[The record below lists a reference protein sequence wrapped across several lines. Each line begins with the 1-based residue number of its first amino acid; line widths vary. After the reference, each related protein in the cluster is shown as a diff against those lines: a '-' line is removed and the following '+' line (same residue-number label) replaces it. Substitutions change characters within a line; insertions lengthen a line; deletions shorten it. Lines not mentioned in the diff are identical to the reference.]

1 MKVALLVFR
10 YGPSHGSLLQTYA
23 LTRTLESLGHQVVI
37 IDRQRPIDFISYK
50 SLIVRVLKNA
60 LNGKVSIHDIFLDSY
75 SSLEMKELN
84 RFIEKELRK
93 QTITTRSNREM
104 LRIGKM
110 DFDAFVVGSDQT
122 WRPKY
127 VYNIYDYF
135 LDFVPKEM
143 KCKRVAYAP
152 SFGTSEWEY
161 TEEQECKCRELI
173 RRFNAISVREE
184 NGLKMCKDRF
194 GVEATH
200 VLDPTLLLQGKDYT
214 KFVIPNESSYL
225 GCNFLDFTQSKSKI
239 ASIVAEKLSL
249 PINQLIQMGNKD
261 IPLRKRIAP
270 SIENWLSGIYNS
282 EYMLVDSFHA
292 TVFCILFHK
301 NFLTIGNRA
310 RGLAR
315 FTSLLKMVGLEDRLI
330 TEDSSFDDKLLSSK
344 IDWKNVDD
352 NLNINRE
359 KSIHFLLD
367 SLV

>member
-1 MKVALLVFR
+1 MKIALVIFR
-10 YGPSHGSLLQTYA
+10 FGPSHGSILQTYA
-23 LTRTLESLGHQVVI
+23 LTRTLESMGHQVVI
-37 IDRQRPIDFISYK
+37 IDRQRPIDIISYK
-50 SLIVRVLKNA
+50 SLIVRVLKNT
-60 LNGKVSIHDIFLDSY
+60 LKGKVSIHDFYLDSY

-84 RFIEKELRK
+84 HFIEKELRK

-135 LDFVPKEM
+135 LDFVPKEIT
-143 KCKRVAYAP
+143 CKRVAYAP

-161 TEEQECKCRELI
+161 TEEQEAKCTELLH
-173 RRFNAISVREE
+173 RFNAISVREE
-184 NGLKMCKDRF
+184 NGVKMCKDRF

-225 GCNFLDFTQSKSKI
+225 GCNFLDFTQSKNKI

-249 PINQLIQMGNKD
+249 PINQLIQMGNED

-301 NFLTIGNRA
+301 NFLTIGNGA

-315 FTSLLKMVGLEDRLI
+315 FTSLLKIVGLEDRLI
-330 TEDSSFDDKLLSSK
+330 TSNTAIDKDIIEK
-344 IDWKNVDD
+344 TIDWQHVEENIRNNRLKS
-352 NLNINRE
+352 LN
-359 KSIHFLLD
+359 FLKEHLA
-367 SLV
+367 